1 MVFVDY
7 SELVGGDVRILIGQA
22 VGRWDVAS
30 VESKLGPVLHPET
43 RRTE

>member
-7 SELVGGDVRILIGQA
+7 SELVGGDVRGSVGQ
-22 VGRWDVAS
+22 VVERRDMAS
-30 VESKLGPVLHPET
+30 IELKIGPVLHPET

>member
-7 SELVGGDVRILIGQA
+7 SELVGGDVRISIGQV
-22 VGRWDVAS
+22 VGRWNMAL
-30 VESKLGPVLHPET
+30 VESKIDPVLHPET